1 MSRKI
6 ICGVFIFL
14 QIICVFITP
23 WVIAFDNVNGV
34 WLRLFEIPFYLL
46 YYALLILGIIFLII
60 FYKQN
65 QINSCMVL
73 LLSLT
78 ITTIFIFPVCGI
90 QQELVKF
97 YEPLAKSQLTLK
109 AHQDFDGYLQRKEK
123 DYNALKEYFRNPCK
137 VIKAKGSFLMLED
150 YKIIAIRGI
159 EYPINDPASDLF
171 LNNNVVGHY
180 VSVDIGTLER
190 FSGFYI
196 PGTIGSLQTDLRG
209 LPLDKQFEI
218 PFFADI
224 PAEVYLDGESLGDK
238 LSLKWGS
245 PVVLS
250 DTTNLKSPW
259 K

>member
-73 LLSLT
+73 
-78 ITTIFIFPVCGI
+78 
-90 QQELVKF
+90 
-97 YEPLAKSQLTLK
+97 
-109 AHQDFDGYLQRKEK
+109 
-123 DYNALKEYFRNPCK
+123 
-137 VIKAKGSFLMLED
+137 ED

-196 PGTIGSLQTDLRG
+196 PGTIGFKQT
-209 LPLDKQFEI
+209 
-218 PFFADI
+218 
-224 PAEVYLDGESLGDK
+224 
-238 LSLKWGS
+238 
-245 PVVLS
+245 
-250 DTTNLKSPW
+250 
-259 K
+259 